1 MLTLAP
7 IHGAAVGVSP
17 QAIED
22 DRLRNLRDAL
32 LAIEIKE
39 TFHQNFAS
47 PAEVIEPFDVSRLV
61 SELDPWQTWVF
72 EEQVSISVLIVVV
85 VKWIYNLPCLTS
97 RVPSIRA
104 GRFARMD

>member
-1 MLTLAP
+1 MAP

-32 LAIEIKE
+32 LAIEIRE
-39 TFHQNFAS
+39 TFHQDFAS
-47 PAEVIEPFDVSRLV
+47 PDEVVEPFDVSRLV

-72 EEQVSISVLIVVV
+72 EEQVSPSIFLAIVL
-85 VKWIYNLPCLTS
+85 KWVYNLPCLTS
-97 RVPSIRA
+97 RVPSILA